1 MGKSLILT
9 ALLTCLLISCNQ
21 KMMEQPDLVTIQT
34 VYASLEDEPETRNAV
49 INNDVT
55 DIQWTTSDAINLF
68 FGESVSSKFVTQ
80 ESGKIAKF
88 QGSLDVA
95 VGGGEGLTDETSL
108 WGVYPYKSTTTCDG
122 TYVYYTLQSEQAAAE
137 NTFAKELFPQ
147 IARSRNFYLTF
158 YNPCASVRFT
168 VASDDIKAVSLKGNN
183 GEYIAGKAKISM
195 ESVPTVESIEFGET
209 ELLMYAPDGGCFT
222 PGVNY
227 YFVLFPTEFT
237 GGLSVTYY
245 KENTHATYS
254 YTKAYTLVRNKVS
267 RFSNR
272 DDGLTFESGSIPD
285 YDGKTYTDL
294 SDSESANCYLVSVAG
309 DYKFRAVQ
317 GNTFK
322 KNDISKTGT
331 SVGTV
336 DKVEVLWESFGTTTA
351 PNVGDLISSVSYRDG
366 YVRFSTPATFQDGNA
381 LIAAKDA
388 SGTIL
393 WSWHIWCA
401 SEGWKEQV
409 YYNDAGTMMDRNLGA
424 TSATPGEV
432 GSLGLLYQW
441 GRKEPFLGSS
451 SVTDNLQAVS
461 TGTWSTGSGLATP
474 ATLEQ
479 NPMTFYTRL
488 FMPNGSW
495 DSKKTAY
502 DPCPAGWRVPDG
514 GENGTWETA
523 KCSTPS
529 DADGANGLNCSNI
542 YGPDEIIWYPTTGY
556 MDYDSG
562 SLSEVGNVGRYW
574 SVTPEPDSSK
584 DYYACDSAIGYWEVW
599 YATPSTL
606 NYRSTGESVR
616 CLKE

>member
-1 MGKSLILT
+1 
-9 ALLTCLLISCNQ
+9 
-21 KMMEQPDLVTIQT
+21 
-34 VYASLEDEPETRNAV
+34 
-49 INNDVT
+49 
-55 DIQWTTSDAINLF
+55 
-68 FGESVSSKFVTQ
+68 
-80 ESGKIAKF
+80 
-88 QGSLDVA
+88 
-95 VGGGEGLTDETSL
+95 
-108 WGVYPYKSTTTCDG
+108 
-122 TYVYYTLQSEQAAAE
+122 
-137 NTFAKELFPQ
+137 
-147 IARSRNFYLTF
+147 
-158 YNPCASVRFT
+158 
-168 VASDDIKAVSLKGNN
+168 
-183 GEYIAGKAKISM
+183 
-195 ESVPTVESIEFGET
+195 
-209 ELLMYAPDGGCFT
+209 
-222 PGVNY
+222 
-227 YFVLFPTEFT
+227 
-237 GGLSVTYY
+237 
-245 KENTHATYS
+245 
-254 YTKAYTLVRNKVS
+254 
-267 RFSNR
+267 
-272 DDGLTFESGSIPD
+272 
-285 YDGKTYTDL
+285 
-294 SDSESANCYLVSVAG
+294 
-309 DYKFRAVQ
+309 
-317 GNTFK
+317 
-322 KNDISKTGT
+322 
-331 SVGTV
+331 
-336 DKVEVLWESFGTTTA
+336 
-351 PNVGDLISSVSYRDG
+351 
-366 YVRFSTPATFQDGNA
+366 
-381 LIAAKDA
+381 
-388 SGTIL
+388 
-393 WSWHIWCA
+393 
-401 SEGWKEQV
+401 
-409 YYNDAGTMMDRNLGA
+409 MDRNLGA

-441 GRKEPFLGSS
+441 GRKDPFLGSS

-529 DADGANGLNCSNI
+529 DTDGANGLNCSNI